1 MRCSECGSENREG
14 RKFCTKCGT
23 PLLAPCPKCGAAV
36 EPDESFCGECGAA
49 LGATAPA
56 AADATQIAT
65 ASAGGERRHLTI
77 LFCDLVGSV
86 SLTSQLD
93 PEEWR
98 ATVASYQRAASESVK
113 RFGGEVVRY
122 VGDGIMAF
130 FGYPVAHDNNAERAA
145 RAGLAILD
153 GVAKLNE
160 SHPSRPNLSLRI
172 GIDSGSVVVGTGAGQ
187 AVEAFGDAAN
197 IAARVQATAT
207 PDTVVVTAAT
217 HRLISGLFV
226 VEDRGRQTLK
236 GIEQPVLLYRVVR
249 PSGMRNRFE
258 AAAAGGGLIPFIG
271 REEELNLLLNR
282 WRRARDGAGQ
292 AVLIIGE
299 AGIGKSRL
307 MRHFRDE
314 IATVPHTWLAAGA
327 GAFFQNTPFHPVT
340 ELLRQTLTEG
350 DPIPQLASRLTAA
363 GVNSDDA
370 LPLLAPML
378 NLALPPG
385 HAPSTLS
392 PQQQRRRLLA
402 TLVEWLIGAALAQ
415 PVVSVIED
423 LHWADPSTL
432 ELIELL
438 VEQGATAPL
447 LLVYTARPEFRPS
460 WQLRE
465 HHIQLTLNRLSTR
478 ETRIMVGEVT
488 ALKTLPER
496 TVSSVIE
503 RTGGVPLFVEELTR
517 ALLEAGDG
525 KLTERTIPATLHDSL
540 MARLDRLGAA
550 KEVAQVGSVIGAE
563 FSYDLLHAVHP
574 IPEPEL
580 QGALRSLTD
589 AALLYVRG
597 IAPDATYQFKHA
609 LIRDAAYEALLKS
622 RRKELHLSVAR
633 TIDQQFSALKEAHPE
648 MLAQHW
654 TEAGESATAIAAW
667 RKAGEQAMQRSANQ
681 EATAHFTRGLALIE
695 TLPDTPER
703 TQEHLTLQT
712 ALGSVLVLTKGLGA
726 LEVHEAYDRARLLCR
741 QLDDTPQL
749 FTVLLGLSGY
759 YLQQEDM
766 TTSIELAQQSLLLA
780 EKDRDSGRMLT
791 AHSRLGSSWFF
802 RGQPL
807 RADEHCRRG
816 MALYDFDRHSSLAL
830 VYGLDAG
837 VPCWPI
843 GAWALWYMGF
853 PDQALR
859 RSQEAVALAR
869 KVHHPYSLAWV
880 LEAASWLHWYRGEG
894 REAYALADEAV
905 VFSTQREFPHWI
917 AMGLQRR
924 GEALRLL
931 NHWEEGTNQLRQGLE
946 GYRATGAAG
955 GWSRGLTELARSCLH
970 FGQYEEGLKL
980 ADEALEIMYRGTMR
994 NYEPEQNRIKGE
1006 LLLLKSRS
1014 SGGARRGACG
1024 EATYPDL
1031 TLEAEGCFLKALE
1044 IARRQKAKSWELR
1057 AMTSLAR
1064 LLRDSGRGDEACTM
1078 LAEIYNWFTEG
1089 FDTADLKD
1097 AKALL
1102 DELAS

>member
-1 MRCSECGSENREG
+1 LGV
-14 RKFCTKCGT
+14 T
-23 PLLAPCPKCGAAV
+23 CPKCRASNQPG
-36 EPDESFCGECGAA
+36 EKFCGECGTALSDAA
-49 LGATAPA
+49 RA
-56 AADATQIAT
+56 AVDGTQSAT
-65 ASAGGERRHLTI
+65 ASVGGERRHLTI
-77 LFCDLVGSV
+77 LFCDLVGSTT
-86 SLTSQLD
+86 LTARLD

-98 ATVASYQRAASESVK
+98 ATVSSYQQAAAAAIT
-113 RFGGEVVRY
+113 RFEGEVVRY

-130 FGYPVAHDNNAERAA
+130 FGYPVAHDNDAERAV
-145 RAGLAILD
+145 RAGLAIIERMVTLNKHSA
-153 GVAKLNE
+153 GPKLAV
-160 SHPSRPNLSLRI
+160 RI
-172 GIDSGSVVVGTGAGQ
+172 GIDSGPVVVGAGATH
-187 AVEAFGDAAN
+187 AVDAFGDAAN
-197 IAARVQATAT
+197 VAARVQGAAE
-207 PDTVVVTAAT
+207 PDSVVVTGET

-226 VEDRGRQTLK
+226 VEDRSAHTLK
-236 GIEQPVLLYRVVR
+236 GIEREVHLYRVVR
-249 PSGMRNRFE
+249 PSGLRGRFE
-258 AAAAGGGLIPFIG
+258 AAAAAGGLTPFVG
-271 REEELNLLLNR
+271 REDELRSLINR
-282 WRRARDGAGQ
+282 WERVAEGHGQ
-292 AVLIIGE
+292 VALVIGE
-299 AGIGKSRL
+299 AGIGKSR
-307 MRHFRDE
+307 MVQRFHE
-314 IATVPHTWLAAGA
+314 QIANSSHTWLQAGA
-327 GAFFQNTPFHPVT
+327 EAFFQNSPFYPIAG
-340 ELLRQTLTEG
+340 LLHRFLNDAKDL
-350 DPIPQLASRLTAA
+350 DPYVQLESRLI
-363 GVNSDDA
+363 GVGLSPGDA
-370 LPLLAPML
+370 IPLITPLL
-378 NLALPPG
+378 NLPPS
-385 HAPSTLS
+385 AKYPALS
-392 PQQQRRRLLA
+392 ISAEQQRRRLLA
-402 TLVEWLIGAALAQ
+402 TLVEWLIGAARTQ

-438 VEQGATAPL
+438 VEQGARAPL

-460 WQLRE
+460 WQLRA

-478 ETRIMVGEVT
+478 ETRIMVSEVA
-488 ALKTLPER
+488 ALKALPEQ

-525 KLTERTIPATLHDSL
+525 KLTERAIPATLHDSL

-550 KEVAQVGSVIGAE
+550 KEVAQVGAVIGAE
-563 FSYDLLHAVHP
+563 FSYELLHAVHQLD
-574 IPEPEL
+574 EAAL
-580 QGALRSLTD
+580 QDALRSLTD
-589 AALLYVRG
+589 AELIYVRG
-597 IAPDATYQFKHA
+597 IAPDSTYQFKHA

-622 RRKELHLSVAR
+622 HRRNLHLVVAR
-633 TIDQQFSALKEAHPE
+633 IIDEHFPAIKETHPE
-648 MLAQHW
+648 VLAQHW
-654 TEAGESATAIAAW
+654 TEAGESMRAIAAW

-726 LEVHEAYDRARLLCR
+726 REVQEAYDRARLLCR

-749 FTVLLGLSGY
+749 FTILLGLSGY
-759 YLQQEDM
+759 YLQQEEM
-766 TTSIELAQQSLLLA
+766 TTSIELAQQSLVLA
-780 EKDRDSGRMLT
+780 EKARDSGRMLA

-816 MALYDFDRHSSLAL
+816 IALYDYDCHSTLAL

-837 VPCWPI
+837 VPCLPL

-853 PDQALR
+853 PDQALE
-859 RSQEAVALAR
+859 RSKEALALAR
-869 KVHHPYSLAWV
+869 KVRHPYSLAWV
-880 LEAASWLHWYRGEG
+880 LEAVSWLHWYRGEG
-894 REAYALADEAV
+894 SEAYALADEAV

-931 NHWEEGTNQLRQGLE
+931 NRWEEGTNQLRLGLE
-946 GYRATGAAG
+946 GYRATGAAA

-980 ADEALEIMYRGTMR
+980 AEEALEIMYRGTMR
-994 NYEPEQNRIKGE
+994 NYEPEQHRIKGE
-1006 LLLLKSRS
+1006 LLLLKTRS

-1024 EATYPDL
+1024 QATYSDL

-1044 IARRQKAKSWELR
+1044 IARSQKAKSWELR
-1057 AMTSLAR
+1057 AMISLAR
-1064 LLRDSGRGDEACTM
+1064 LLRDTGRREQGRKQ

-1089 FDTADLKD
+1089 FDTADLKEG
-1097 AKALL
+1097 KALL